1 MGWNLKEKYK
11 NLFGEKYLTNK
22 NVNQS
27 LNSKLIVCTYP
38 ETTFLESMCSGVPT
52 ILLYLHDIWK
62 FDDRF
67 KSTVDNLYK
76 NKIIFFIPQKMLQI
90 TQKKL

>member
-22 NVNQS
+22 NVKS
-27 LNSKLIVCTYP
+27 VIKNSKLIVCTYP

-52 ILLYLHDIWK
+52 IFTLFTRYMEI
-62 FDDRF
+62 
-67 KSTVDNLYK
+67 
-76 NKIIFFIPQKMLQI
+76 
-90 TQKKL
+90 